1 MAKAPDKPDMGVGGF
16 SFSDRR
22 NAIMTDSN
30 EMNDAEMALEHL
42 RQKHGKDKTTPA
54 EEPSKDPEATNNEP
68 DTDPEDAT
76 EKPKDN
82 PKQGCKKT
90 RNGPLKRLVD
100 NHPRVTTG
108 IILGVTAFTIA
119 IAATSVAYATQTVDG
134 KLDDVTG
141 RYQTAQ
147 KSLDAKQDELQ
158 KALDTADAT
167 LKSVTDEQVLDP
179 ATLDN
184 LRTIADEAR
193 PLLADHGEEPTSDK
207 FILKRIYSYEQLA
220 DACDK
225 QENKVSENI
234 VLVNVGVKSVNDSVT
249 AKQRDDAMKAT
260 AAKIDEAKGVL
271 DKSKNAVLDNTN
283 RDALNGLIDE
293 ANALVNNADAT
304 KEQLDD
310 KTNRLQGGI
319 DSVNADMQAKIEHDE
334 AIRKAEEEKK
344 ARGSASAGSNATDT
358 WQPSYFNAYGTEAA
372 DPSGALTQ
380 WADNY
385 FIAHNWSANGKR
397 IASRPAHVII
407 NGTTYHYVSEMVVSR
422 DTYFDDTK
430 AFCYANNGIAFQT
443 CYGANYLIT
452 HYEPGY

>member
-1 MAKAPDKPDMGVGGF
+1 
-16 SFSDRR
+16 
-22 NAIMTDSN
+22 MTDN
-30 EMNDAEMALEHL
+30 AEMNDAETALEHL
-42 RQKHGKDKTTPA
+42 RRKHGMGEKTPT
-54 EEPSKDPEATNNEP
+54 EEPPKDPEATDSEP
-68 DTDPEDAT
+68 DANPEDTT
-76 EKPKDN
+76 EKPDDS
-82 PKQGCKKT
+82 PKLGRKKT

-108 IILGVTAFTIA
+108 IILGVTAIIIA
-119 IAATSVAYATQTVDG
+119 VAATSVAYATQTVDS
-134 KLDDVTG
+134 KLNDVTD
-141 RYQTAQ
+141 RYQTSQ
-147 KSLDAKQDELQ
+147 KALDTQQDELQ

-179 ATLDN
+179 DTLDN
-184 LRTIADEAR
+184 LKTVTDKAK
-193 PLLADHGEEPTSDK
+193 PLLTDPGEAPASDE
-207 FILKRIYSYEQLA
+207 FILQRIYDYEQLA
-220 DACDK
+220 GACDE

-234 VLVNVGVKSVNDSVT
+234 VSVNVGVKSVNDSVT

-260 AAKIDEAKGVL
+260 AAKVDEAKGVL
-271 DKSKNAVLDNTN
+271 DKNKDAVLDNAN

-310 KTNRLQGGI
+310 ETNRLQSGI
-319 DSVNADMQAKIEHDE
+319 DSVNADMQAKVEHDE
-334 AIRKAEEEKK
+334 AVRKAEEEKK

-372 DPSGALTQ
+372 DPNGALTQ

-385 FIAHNWSANGKR
+385 FVAHNWSANGKR

-407 NGTTYHYVSEMVVSR
+407 NGTTYHYVSEMVVNQG
-422 DTYFDDTK
+422 TYLEDIE

>member
-1 MAKAPDKPDMGVGGF
+1 
-16 SFSDRR
+16 
-22 NAIMTDSN
+22 MTDNN
-30 EMNDAEMALEHL
+30 EMNAAEAALEHL
-42 RQKHGKDKTTPA
+42 RQKHGKDKTTSA
-54 EEPSKDPEATNNEP
+54 EEPSKDPEATDNEP
-68 DTDPEDAT
+68 DADPEDTT
-76 EKPKDN
+76 EKPEDS
-82 PKQGCKKT
+82 PEPGRKKT
-90 RNGPLKRLVD
+90 RKGPSKRLVD

-108 IILGVTAFTIA
+108 IILGVTALTIA
-119 IAATSVAYATQTVDG
+119 TAAMSIAYATQTIDG
-134 KLDDVTG
+134 KLDNVTD
-141 RYQTAQ
+141 RYQTSQ
-147 KSLDAKQDELQ
+147 KALDTKQDELQ

-167 LKSVTDEQVLDP
+167 LKSVTAEQVLDES
-179 ATLDN
+179 TLDN
-184 LRTIADEAR
+184 LKTTADEAK
-193 PLLADHGEEPTSDK
+193 PLLTDPGEEPTSDE
-207 FILKRIYSYEQLA
+207 FVLKRIYSYEQLA

-260 AAKIDEAKGVL
+260 AAKVDEAKSVL
-271 DKSKNAVLDNTN
+271 DKSKDAVLDDTN
-283 RDALNGLIDE
+283 RNALNGLIDE
-293 ANALVNNADAT
+293 ANALIGNADAT

-310 KTNRLQGGI
+310 ETNRLQSGI
-319 DSVNADMQAKIEHDE
+319 DSVNADMQKKIEHDE

-344 ARGSASAGSNATDT
+344 ARGSASAGSSAFDT
-358 WQPSYFNAYGTEAA
+358 WTPSYFNAYGTEAA

-385 FIAHNWSANGKR
+385 FVAHNWSANGKR

-407 NGTTYHYVSEMVVSR
+407 NGTTYHYVSEIVVSQG
-422 DTYFDDTK
+422 TYLDDVA

>member
-1 MAKAPDKPDMGVGGF
+1 
-16 SFSDRR
+16 
-22 NAIMTDSN
+22 MTDN
-30 EMNDAEMALEHL
+30 TEDTARERL
-42 RQKHGKDKTTPA
+42 RRKYGKDEKAPA
-54 EEPSKDPEATNNEP
+54 EEPTKDPKATDNEP
-68 DTDPEDAT
+68 DADPENAT
-76 EKPKDN
+76 KKPEDSSE
-82 PKQGCKKT
+82 PRRKKT

-108 IILGVTAFTIA
+108 IILGVTALTIA
-119 IAATSVAYATQTVDG
+119 AAATSIAYTTQTIDG

-147 KSLDAKQDELQ
+147 KALDTQQDELQ
-158 KALDTADAT
+158 KALDTAYST
-167 LKSVTDEQVLDP
+167 LSSVTDEQVLDP
-179 ATLDN
+179 DTLDN
-184 LRTIADEAR
+184 LKTTADEAKPR
-193 PLLADHGEEPTSDK
+193 LTDPGEEPSSDE
-207 FILKRIYSYEQLA
+207 FILQRIYDYEQLTG
-220 DACDK
+220 ACDK

-260 AAKIDEAKGVL
+260 AAKVDEAKDVL
-271 DKSKNAVLDNTN
+271 DKSKDAVLDNAN
-283 RDALNGLIDE
+283 RNALNGLIDE
-293 ANALVNNADAT
+293 ANTLVNNADAT

-310 KTNRLQGGI
+310 ETNRLQGGI
-319 DSVNADMQAKIEHDE
+319 DSVNADMQAKVEHDE
-334 AIRKAEEEKK
+334 AVRKAEEEKK
-344 ARGSASAGSNATDT
+344 ARGSASAGSNASDT

-385 FIAHNWSANGKR
+385 FVAHNWSANGKR

-422 DTYFDDTK
+422 DTYLDDIE

>member
-1 MAKAPDKPDMGVGGF
+1 
-16 SFSDRR
+16 
-22 NAIMTDSN
+22 MTDSN

-42 RQKHGKDKTTPA
+42 RRKYGKDEKTPA
-54 EEPSKDPEATNNEP
+54 EKPPKDPEATYNEP
-68 DTDPEDAT
+68 DTDPENAT
-76 EKPKDN
+76 EKSEDSPET
-82 PKQGCKKT
+82 GRKKT

-100 NHPRVTTG
+100 NHPRITTG

-147 KSLDAKQDELQ
+147 KSLNTKQDELQ

-179 ATLDN
+179 DTLDN
-184 LRTIADEAR
+184 LKTVTDEAK
-193 PLLADHGEEPTSDK
+193 PLLTDPGKAPTSDK
-207 FILKRIYSYEQLA
+207 FILQRIYDYEQLTG
-220 DACDK
+220 ACDK
-225 QENKVSENI
+225 QENKVAENI
-234 VLVNVGVKSVNDSVT
+234 VSVNVGIKSVNDSVT

-260 AAKIDEAKGVL
+260 AAKVDEAKDVL
-271 DKSKNAVLDNTN
+271 DKSKDAVLDNTN
-283 RDALNGLIDE
+283 RNTLSGLIDE

-310 KTNRLQGGI
+310 ETNRLQGGI

-334 AIRKAEEEKK
+334 AVHKAEEEKK

>member
-1 MAKAPDKPDMGVGGF
+1 
-16 SFSDRR
+16 
-22 NAIMTDSN
+22 MTDNN
-30 EMNDAEMALEHL
+30 EMNDAEAALEHL

-54 EEPSKDPEATNNEP
+54 EEPPKDPEATDNEP

-76 EKPKDN
+76 EKPEDN
-82 PKQGCKKT
+82 PKSGHKKT

-100 NHPRVTTG
+100 NYPRVTTG
-108 IILGVTAFTIA
+108 IILGVTALTIA
-119 IAATSVAYATQTVDG
+119 AAAMSIAYATQTIDG
-134 KLDDVTG
+134 KLNNVTD
-141 RYQTAQ
+141 RYQTSQ
-147 KSLDAKQDELQ
+147 KALDTQQDELQ
-158 KALDTADAT
+158 KVLDTADAT
-167 LKSVTDEQVLDP
+167 LKSVTAEQVLDES
-179 ATLDN
+179 TLDN
-184 LRTIADEAR
+184 LKTTADEAK
-193 PLLADHGEEPTSDK
+193 PLLTDPGEEPTSDK

-234 VLVNVGVKSVNDSVT
+234 VLVNVGIKSVNDSVT

-260 AAKIDEAKGVL
+260 AAKVDEAKGVL
-271 DKSKNAVLDNTN
+271 DKSKGAVLDDAN
-283 RDALNGLIDE
+283 RNALNGLIDE
-293 ANALVNNADAT
+293 ANALIGNADAT

-310 KTNRLQGGI
+310 ETNRLQDGI
-319 DSVNADMQAKIEHDE
+319 NNVNADMQAKVEHDE
-334 AIRKAEEEKK
+334 AVRKAEEEKK

-385 FIAHNWSANGKR
+385 FVAHNWSANGKR
-397 IASRPAHVII
+397 ILSRPAHVII
-407 NGTTYHYVSEMVVSR
+407 NGTTYHYVSEMVVSQG
-422 DTYFDDTK
+422 TYLEDVE

>member
-1 MAKAPDKPDMGVGGF
+1 
-16 SFSDRR
+16 
-22 NAIMTDSN
+22 MTDSN
-30 EMNDAEMALEHL
+30 EMNDAETALEHL

-54 EEPSKDPEATNNEP
+54 EKPPKDPEATYNEP

-76 EKPKDN
+76 EKPEDS
-82 PKQGCKKT
+82 PETGRKKT

-100 NHPRVTTG
+100 NHPRITTG

-119 IAATSVAYATQTVDG
+119 IAATSVAYATQTVDD

-158 KALDTADAT
+158 KTLNTADAT

-179 ATLDN
+179 DTLDN
-184 LRTIADEAR
+184 LKTATDEAK
-193 PLLADHGEEPTSDK
+193 PLLTDPGEEPTSDE
-207 FILKRIYSYEQLA
+207 FILQRIYDYEQLA
-220 DACDK
+220 DACDT
-225 QENKVSENI
+225 QENEIAENI
-234 VLVNVGVKSVNDSVT
+234 VSVNVGIKSVNDSVT

-260 AAKIDEAKGVL
+260 ATKVDDAKGVL
-271 DKSKNAVLDNTN
+271 DKSKDAVLDDTN
-283 RDALNGLIDE
+283 RNALNGLIDE
-293 ANALVNNADAT
+293 ANALVSNADAT
-304 KEQLDD
+304 KEQFDD
-310 KTNRLQGGI
+310 MTDRLQSGM
-319 DSVNADMQAKIEHDE
+319 DNVNADMQAKVEHDE
-334 AIRKAEEEKK
+334 AVRKAEEEKK
-344 ARGSASAGSNATDT
+344 ARGSASAGSSAFDT

>member
-1 MAKAPDKPDMGVGGF
+1 
-16 SFSDRR
+16 
-22 NAIMTDSN
+22 MTDNS
-30 EMNDAEMALEHL
+30 EMNDAEAALEHL
-42 RQKHGKDKTTPA
+42 RRKHGKGKTTTA
-54 EEPSKDPEATNNEP
+54 EEPPKDPEETDNKP
-68 DTDPEDAT
+68 DADPEDTT
-76 EKPKDN
+76 EETDDN
-82 PKQGCKKT
+82 PEPGRKKT

-100 NHPRVTTG
+100 NHPRATA
-108 IILGVTAFTIA
+108 GVIMGLMVLTIGSAVASTAY
-119 IAATSVAYATQTVDG
+119 TSQVANDRLT
-134 KLDDVTG
+134 DVVS

-179 ATLDN
+179 DTLDN
-184 LRTIADEAR
+184 LKSVTDGAK
-193 PLLADHGEEPTSDK
+193 PLLTDPGDEPASDE
-207 FILKRIYSYEQLA
+207 FILRRVYDYGQLA
-220 DACDK
+220 DACGK
-225 QENKVSENI
+225 QENKVAENI
-234 VLVNVGVKSVNDSVT
+234 VLVESGVTSVNDSVT

-271 DKSKNAVLDNTN
+271 DKSNGAVLDDTN
-283 RDALNGLIDE
+283 RNALNGLIDE
-293 ANALVNNADAT
+293 ANALVGNADAT

-310 KTNRLQGGI
+310 ETNRLQGGI
-319 DSVNADMQAKIEHDE
+319 DGVNADMQAKVEHDE
-334 AIRKAEEEKK
+334 AVRKAEEEKK

-358 WQPSYFNAYGTEAA
+358 WQPSYFNAYGTAAA
-372 DPSGALTQ
+372 DDSGALTQ

-385 FIAHNWSANGKR
+385 FIAHDWSANGKR
-397 IASRPAHVII
+397 IASRPAHVVI

>member
-1 MAKAPDKPDMGVGGF
+1 
-16 SFSDRR
+16 
-22 NAIMTDSN
+22 MTDSS
-30 EMNDAEMALEHL
+30 EMNDAEAALEHL
-42 RQKHGKDKTTPA
+42 RRKHGKGETTTA
-54 EEPSKDPEATNNEP
+54 EEPSKDHEVTDDKP
-68 DTDPEDAT
+68 DADPEDTT
-76 EKPKDN
+76 EGTEDDPE
-82 PKQGCKKT
+82 PERKKT

-100 NHPRVTTG
+100 NHPRATA
-108 IILGVTAFTIA
+108 GVIMGLMVLA
-119 IAATSVAYATQTVDG
+119 IGSAVASTAYASQVANDRLT
-134 KLDDVTG
+134 DVVS

-167 LKSVTDEQVLDP
+167 LKSVTDERVLDP
-179 ATLDN
+179 DTLDN
-184 LRTIADEAR
+184 LKAVTDGAK
-193 PLLADHGEEPTSDK
+193 PLLTDPGDEPASDE
-207 FILKRIYSYEQLA
+207 FILRRVYDYEQLA
-220 DACDK
+220 GACDK
-225 QENKVSENI
+225 QENKVAENI
-234 VLVNVGVKSVNDSVT
+234 VLVESGVKSVNDSVT

-260 AAKIDEAKGVL
+260 AAKIDEAKSVL
-271 DKSKNAVLDNTN
+271 DKSKDAVLDDTN

-293 ANALVNNADAT
+293 ANALVGNADAT

-310 KTNRLQGGI
+310 ETNRLQGGI
-319 DSVNADMQAKIEHDE
+319 DGVNADMQAKIEHDE

-358 WQPSYFNAYGTEAA
+358 WAPSYFNAYGTEAA
-372 DPSGALTQ
+372 DPNGALTQ

-385 FIAHNWSANGKR
+385 FIAHDWSANGKR
-397 IASRPAHVII
+397 IASRPAHVVI

-422 DTYFDDTK
+422 DTYFNDTK

>member
-1 MAKAPDKPDMGVGGF
+1 MTENTKDAARESLRRKYGEDEKA
-16 SFSDRR
+16 
-22 NAIMTDSN
+22 
-30 EMNDAEMALEHL
+30 
-42 RQKHGKDKTTPA
+42 PA
-54 EEPSKDPEATNNEP
+54 EEQPKDPEATDNEP

-76 EKPKDN
+76 EKPEDS
-82 PKQGCKKT
+82 PKSGRKKT

-108 IILGVTAFTIA
+108 IILGVTALTIA
-119 IAATSVAYATQTVDG
+119 IAATSVAYATQTVDS
-134 KLDDVTG
+134 KLDDITN

-147 KSLDAKQDELQ
+147 KSLDTKQDELQ

-179 ATLDN
+179 DTLDN
-184 LRTIADEAR
+184 LKTVTDEAK
-193 PLLADHGEEPTSDK
+193 PLLTDPGEEPSSDE

-225 QENKVSENI
+225 QEDKVSENI
-234 VLVNVGVKSVNDSVT
+234 VSVNVGIKSVNDSVT

-260 AAKIDEAKGVL
+260 AAKVDEAKSVL
-271 DKSKNAVLDNTN
+271 DKSKDAVLDDTN
-283 RDALNGLIDE
+283 RNALNGLIDE
-293 ANALVNNADAT
+293 ANTLVSNTDAT

-310 KTNRLQGGI
+310 ETNRLQSGI
-319 DSVNADMQAKIEHDE
+319 DSVNADMQAKVEHDE
-334 AIRKAEEEKK
+334 AVRKAEEEKK

-372 DPSGALTQ
+372 DPNGALTQ

-407 NGTTYHYVSEMVVSR
+407 NGTTYHYVSEMVVSP
-422 DTYFDDTK
+422 DTYFDDVE

-443 CYGANYLIT
+443 CYGANRLIT

>member
-1 MAKAPDKPDMGVGGF
+1 MTNNTEDAARERL
-16 SFSDRR
+16 RR
-22 NAIMTDSN
+22 
-30 EMNDAEMALEHL
+30 
-42 RQKHGKDKTTPA
+42 KYGKGKTTPA
-54 EEPSKDPEATNNEP
+54 EEPPKDPEATDNEP
-68 DTDPEDAT
+68 DMNPEDTT
-76 EKPKDN
+76 EGTEDN
-82 PKQGCKKT
+82 PEPRRKKT

-100 NHPRVTTG
+100 NHPRATA
-108 IILGVTAFTIA
+108 GVIMGLMVLTIA
-119 IAATSVAYATQTVDG
+119 VAATSAAYTTQTVDG
-134 KLDDVTG
+134 KLDDVTD
-141 RYQTAQ
+141 RYQTSQ
-147 KSLDAKQDELQ
+147 KALDTQQDELQ
-158 KALDTADAT
+158 KALDTAYST

-179 ATLDN
+179 DTLDN
-184 LRTIADEAR
+184 LKTTADEAK
-193 PLLADHGEEPTSDK
+193 PLLTDPGEAPSSDE

-220 DACDK
+220 DACDR

-234 VLVNVGVKSVNDSVT
+234 VSVNVGIKSVNDSVT

-260 AAKIDEAKGVL
+260 AAKVDEAKGVL
-271 DKSKNAVLDNTN
+271 DKSKDAVLDNAN

-293 ANALVNNADAT
+293 ANALISNADAM

-310 KTNRLQGGI
+310 ETNRLQGGI
-319 DSVNADMQAKIEHDE
+319 NNVNADMQAKVEHDE
-334 AIRKAEEEKK
+334 AVRKAEEEKK
-344 ARGSASAGSNATDT
+344 ARGSASADSNAGDT

-385 FIAHNWSANGKR
+385 FIAHDWSANGKR

-407 NGTTYHYVSEMVVSR
+407 NGTTYHYVSERVVSR

>member
-1 MAKAPDKPDMGVGGF
+1 
-16 SFSDRR
+16 
-22 NAIMTDSN
+22 MTDNN
-30 EMNDAEMALEHL
+30 EMNDAEAALEHL
-42 RQKHGKDKTTPA
+42 RRKHGKDKTTPA
-54 EEPSKDPEATNNEP
+54 EEPPKDPEATDNEP
-68 DTDPEDAT
+68 DANPEDTT
-76 EKPKDN
+76 EKPEDN
-82 PKQGCKKT
+82 PKTGRKKT
-90 RNGPLKRLVD
+90 RNGLLKRLVD

-108 IILGVTAFTIA
+108 IILSVTAFTIA
-119 IAATSVAYATQTVDG
+119 IAAASSTYATQTVDG

-147 KSLDAKQDELQ
+147 KSLDTKQDELQ

-179 ATLDN
+179 DTLDN
-184 LRTIADEAR
+184 LKTVTDEAK
-193 PLLADHGEEPTSDK
+193 PLLIDPDEAPTSDE
-207 FILKRIYSYEQLA
+207 FILQRIYDYEQLA
-220 DACDK
+220 GACDK
-225 QENKVSENI
+225 QENKVAENI
-234 VLVNVGVKSVNDSVT
+234 VLVESGVKSVNDSVT

-260 AAKIDEAKGVL
+260 AAKVDEAKGVL
-271 DKSKNAVLDNTN
+271 DKSKDAVLDDTN
-283 RDALNGLIDE
+283 RNALNGLIDE
-293 ANALVNNADAT
+293 ANALVGNADAT

-310 KTNRLQGGI
+310 ETNRLQGGI
-319 DSVNADMQAKIEHDE
+319 DSVNADMQAKVEHDE
-334 AIRKAEEEKK
+334 AVRKAEEEKK
-344 ARGSASAGSNATDT
+344 ARGSASAGSNAGDT

-385 FIAHNWSANGKR
+385 FIAHDWSANGKR

-407 NGTTYHYVSEMVVSR
+407 NGTTYHYVSERVVSR

>member
-1 MAKAPDKPDMGVGGF
+1 
-16 SFSDRR
+16 
-22 NAIMTDSN
+22 MTDNS
-30 EMNDAEMALEHL
+30 EMNDAEAALERL
-42 RQKHGKDKTTPA
+42 RRKHGKGETTTA
-54 EEPSKDPEATNNEP
+54 EEPPKDPEETDDKP
-68 DTDPEDAT
+68 DANPEDTT
-76 EKPKDN
+76 EGTEDN
-82 PKQGCKKT
+82 PEPGRKKT

-100 NHPRVTTG
+100 NHPRATAGVIMGLMVLTIGSAVASTT
-108 IILGVTAFTIA
+108 
-119 IAATSVAYATQTVDG
+119 YASQMANDRLT
-134 KLDDVTG
+134 DVVS

-179 ATLDN
+179 DTLDN
-184 LRTIADEAR
+184 LKPASDE
-193 PLLADHGEEPTSDK
+193 
-207 FILKRIYSYEQLA
+207 FILRRVYDYGQLA
-220 DACDK
+220 GACGK
-225 QENKVSENI
+225 QENKVAENI
-234 VLVNVGVKSVNDSVT
+234 VLVESGVKSVNDSVT

-260 AAKIDEAKGVL
+260 AAKVDEAKGVL
-271 DKSKNAVLDNTN
+271 DKSNGAVLDDTN
-283 RDALNGLIDE
+283 RNALNGLINE
-293 ANALVNNADAT
+293 ANALVGNADAT

-310 KTNRLQGGI
+310 ETNRLQGGI
-319 DSVNADMQAKIEHDE
+319 DGVNADMQAKVEHDE
-334 AIRKAEEEKK
+334 AVRKAEEEKK

-358 WQPSYFNAYGTEAA
+358 WQPSYFNAYGTDAA

-385 FIAHNWSANGKR
+385 FIAHDWSANGKR
-397 IASRPAHVII
+397 IASRPAHVVI

>member
-1 MAKAPDKPDMGVGGF
+1 
-16 SFSDRR
+16 
-22 NAIMTDSN
+22 MTDN
-30 EMNDAEMALEHL
+30 TEDAALKRL
-42 RQKHGKDKTTPA
+42 RRKYGKDEKAPA
-54 EEPSKDPEATNNEP
+54 EEPPKDPEATDNEP

-76 EKPKDN
+76 EKPEDN
-82 PKQGCKKT
+82 PKSGRKKT

-119 IAATSVAYATQTVDG
+119 VAATSVAYATQTIDG
-134 KLDDVTG
+134 KLDDVTD
-141 RYQTAQ
+141 RYQTSQ
-147 KSLDAKQDELQ
+147 KALDTQQDELQ

-167 LKSVTDEQVLDP
+167 LESVTDEQVLDP
-179 ATLDN
+179 DTLDN
-184 LRTIADEAR
+184 LKATADEAK
-193 PLLADHGEEPTSDK
+193 PLLTDPGKAPTSDE

-225 QENKVSENI
+225 QENKVAENI
-234 VLVNVGVKSVNDSVT
+234 VSVNVGIKSVNDSVT

-260 AAKIDEAKGVL
+260 AAKVDEAKDVL
-271 DKSKNAVLDNTN
+271 DKSNGAVLDDIN
-283 RDALNGLIDE
+283 RNALNGLIDE
-293 ANALVNNADAT
+293 ANALIGNADAT

-310 KTNRLQGGI
+310 ETNRLQGGI
-319 DSVNADMQAKIEHDE
+319 NNVNADMQAKVEHDE
-334 AIRKAEEEKK
+334 AVRKAEEEKK
-344 ARGSASAGSNATDT
+344 ARGSASAGSNAGDM
-358 WQPSYFNAYGTEAA
+358 WQPSYFNAYGTEEA

-385 FIAHNWSANGKR
+385 FIAHDWSANGKR

-422 DTYFDDTK
+422 DTYLDDIK

-443 CYGANYLIT
+443 CYGANYLVT

>member
-1 MAKAPDKPDMGVGGF
+1 
-16 SFSDRR
+16 
-22 NAIMTDSN
+22 MTDNN
-30 EMNDAEMALEHL
+30 EMNDAEAALEHL
-42 RQKHGKDKTTPA
+42 RQKHGKGKTTTA
-54 EEPSKDPEATNNEP
+54 EEPPKDTEATDNEP
-68 DTDPEDAT
+68 DADPKDAT
-76 EKPKDN
+76 EGTEDN
-82 PKQGCKKT
+82 PEPRHKKT

-108 IILGVTAFTIA
+108 IILGITAFTIA

-134 KLDDVTG
+134 KLDDVTT

-147 KSLDAKQDELQ
+147 KSLDTKQDELQ

-179 ATLDN
+179 DTLDN
-184 LRTIADEAR
+184 LKTVTDEAK
-193 PLLADHGEEPTSDK
+193 PLLTDPGEAPTSDK
-207 FILKRIYSYEQLA
+207 FILQRIYDYEQLV

-225 QENKVSENI
+225 QENKVAENI
-234 VLVNVGVKSVNDSVT
+234 VLVNIGVKSVNDSVT

-271 DKSKNAVLDNTN
+271 DKSKDAVLDNAN

-293 ANALVNNADAT
+293 ANALVSNADAT

-310 KTNRLQGGI
+310 ETKRLQGGI
-319 DSVNADMQAKIEHDE
+319 DSVNTDMQAKVEHDE
-334 AIRKAEEEKK
+334 AVRKAEGEKK

-358 WQPSYFNAYGTEAA
+358 WEPSYFNAYGTAAA
-372 DPSGALTQ
+372 DDSGALTQ

-385 FIAHNWSANGKR
+385 FIAHDWSANGKR

-422 DTYFDDTK
+422 DTYFNDTK